1 VYRAVETRIA
11 TELGSDA
18 GVAAFLLQAPDAPV
32 E

>member
-1 VYRAVETRIA
+1 VYRAVEARTA
-11 TELGSDA
+11 TELGTDA